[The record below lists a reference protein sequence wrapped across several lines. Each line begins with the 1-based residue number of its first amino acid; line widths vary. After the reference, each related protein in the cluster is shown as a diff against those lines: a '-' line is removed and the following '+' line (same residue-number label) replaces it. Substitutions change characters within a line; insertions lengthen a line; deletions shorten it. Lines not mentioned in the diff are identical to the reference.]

1 MRNNNL
7 LNLDNFIDDMVDNLF
22 NREVTPYTINPIKNN
37 FPKVFVDEGE
47 KDYTISLAAP
57 GVNKTDFDLN
67 LVQNSYENGIF
78 AINIKKPVETLPKV
92 QKIDVK

>member
-1 MRNNNL
+1 MGW
-7 LNLDNFIDDMVDNLF
+7 
-22 NREVTPYTINPIKNN
+22 EVSSNHDWWCDTSKWIENN

-67 LVQNSYENGIF
+67 LVQNTLRLTYKTTPDVTSSYIGW
-78 AINIKKPVETLPKV
+78 VLV
-92 QKIDVK
+92 